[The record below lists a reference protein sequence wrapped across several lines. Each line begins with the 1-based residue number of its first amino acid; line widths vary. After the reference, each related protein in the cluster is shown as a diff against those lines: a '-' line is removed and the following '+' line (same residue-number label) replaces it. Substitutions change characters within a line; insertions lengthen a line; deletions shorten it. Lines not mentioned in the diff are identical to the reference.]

1 MKRYINQIAKLGLI
15 TYHAYKQNNFYKK
28 LLRLNHFPNKEQP
41 GEEAWLKKWSGL
53 GMKVNPVYYRLFY
66 HYIGEDMNIMPEDIS
81 HDIVEPLL
89 NPSRFVKYYT
99 DKNIFDRLFPEG
111 YLPRTILRRMNGFW
125 YDAQYRRLQLDD
137 ELLIQLLNSSNSDK
151 LIVKPTVEGMSG
163 RNIIMLRREEGC
175 WKHDGL
181 EVSVNMLQQRG
192 VNFIVQECVVQHEY
206 ISQFNPTSVNT
217 LRLTL
222 YRSVKT
228 DECVVTSAIMRIGGK
243 GSVVDNAHAGGGYIG
258 INVENGKLCH
268 KVLDQWG
275 RSQDTFNDI
284 DFSKDYI
291 LPHWDN
297 VLTFAKTIGDYVP
310 HHRLLALDIVLGKGG
325 VPQILE
331 FNITSYSMWLF
342 QFTIGGA
349 LGKYTDEI
357 IEYCKDNQNSLEYQL
372 LI

>member
-1 MKRYINQIAKLGLI
+1 MMKNEIKKIIRTFLKA
-15 TYHAYKQNNFYKK
+15 YHAYKQENFYKK
-28 LLRLNHFPNKEQP
+28 LLRLNHFSNKKQP
-41 GEEAWLKKWSGL
+41 GEEAWLRKWSGL

-81 HDIVEPLL
+81 HDVIEPLL
-89 NPSRFVKYYT
+89 DPLRFTKYYA

-163 RNIIMLRREEGC
+163 RNIIMLRRNEGC
-175 WKHDGL
+175 WEHDGL
-181 EVSVNMLQQRG
+181 EVSVSMLQQRG
-192 VNFIVQECVVQHEY
+192 ANFIIQECVMQHEY

-243 GSVVDNAHAGGGYIG
+243 GSVVDNAHAGGGVYWYKC
-258 INVENGKLCH
+258 GKRQAL
-268 KVLDQWG
+268 
-275 RSQDTFNDI
+275 SQSF
-284 DFSKDYI
+284 
-291 LPHWDN
+291 
-297 VLTFAKTIGDYVP
+297 G
-310 HHRLLALDIVLGKGG
+310 
-325 VPQILE
+325 
-331 FNITSYSMWLF
+331 SM
-342 QFTIGGA
+342 G
-349 LGKYTDEI
+349 
-357 IEYCKDNQNSLEYQL
+357 
-372 LI
+372 